1 MLDFKLVV
9 IQIHNCILFQKLTLS
24 KWAWTLLAASST
36 CCSRS
41 GRYTWDETRHSQRQ
55 NKGSTSRYDGFH
67 TGSEYDKAT
76 ANGLCHDD
84 GGQGSRYETGDAG
97 GVLIGGK
104 LGKPGNITQLVREP
118 CIGGEILGHI
128 QAAAQLS
135 QVQYQTQQL
144 YMPSPCQLTCATERH
159 GGQGQ
164 DGPGVRDQ
172 PAENWDGLPRGG
184 ESWSNS

>member
-1 MLDFKLVV
+1 MSL
-9 IQIHNCILFQKLTLS
+9 N
-24 KWAWTLLAASST
+24 
-36 CCSRS
+36 
-41 GRYTWDETRHSQRQ
+41 
-55 NKGSTSRYDGFH
+55 STSSLEHLLLKVRKVHLRPDAH
-67 TGSEYDKAT
+67 RDKT
-76 ANGLCHDD
+76 RGQHPDTMISIRVQNMMKPQQMVCVMMT
-84 GGQGSRYETGDAG
+84 GGQGGRYETGDAG

-172 PAENWDGLPRGG
+172 PDENWDGLPRGG
-184 ESWSNS
+184 EIWSNS

>member
-1 MLDFKLVV
+1 MSL
-9 IQIHNCILFQKLTLS
+9 N
-24 KWAWTLLAASST
+24 
-36 CCSRS
+36 
-41 GRYTWDETRHSQRQ
+41 
-55 NKGSTSRYDGFH
+55 STSSLEHLLLKVRKVHLRPDAHRDKTRGQHPYDGFH

-135 QVQYQTQQL
+135 QV
-144 YMPSPCQLTCATERH
+144 
-159 GGQGQ
+159 
-164 DGPGVRDQ
+164 
-172 PAENWDGLPRGG
+172 
-184 ESWSNS
+184 